1 MRGLW
6 SVWWGVLGVGC
17 ILGFIVALRLSGFIG
32 GWYACLLYP
41 GYECVRVCV
50 SVTNWVDWRVILDE
64 RCVSVESEVQWPE
77 MASRE
82 VG

>member
-1 MRGLW
+1 MHASYTLDM
-6 SVWWGVLGVGC
+6 SV
-17 ILGFIVALRLSGFIG
+17 
-32 GWYACLLYP
+32 
-41 GYECVRVCV
+41 CVCVCACV